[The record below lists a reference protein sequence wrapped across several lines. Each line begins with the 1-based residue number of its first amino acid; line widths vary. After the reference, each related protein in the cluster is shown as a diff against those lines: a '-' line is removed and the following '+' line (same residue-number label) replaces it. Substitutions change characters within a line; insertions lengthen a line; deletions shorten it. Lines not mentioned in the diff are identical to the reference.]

1 MRLSWTIDG
10 QAPAV
15 DDDTSS
21 MILYALASRQVQE
34 TVELFASREEA
45 EAAVRAV
52 VDDEPALA
60 PDAFV
65 AEIELPDP
73 NPN

>member
-1 MRLSWTIDG
+1 MVI
-10 QAPAV
+10 
-15 DDDTSS
+15 
-21 MILYALASRQVQE
+21 YALASRQALE

-45 EAAVRAV
+45 EAAVRLV
-52 VDDEPALA
+52 VEDEPALA

-73 NPN
+73 SLN